1 MQYRRAF
8 TPGGT
13 FFFTLVTEGR
23 RPVFSSAESVEVLR
37 DAFRTVRKSRPFEID
52 AMVVMP
58 DHLHC
63 IWTLPPGDADF
74 ATRWRLIK
82 TWFTKHCDPG
92 LREVPDPARV
102 AKRQQAV
109 WQHRY
114 WEHQLRDEA
123 DFAHHV
129 DYIHYNPVKHGLA
142 LSPLDW
148 PHSSFRRQVEAGIY
162 PADWG
167 QCTMDMKNIGYE

>member
-1 MQYRRAF
+1 MQYRRACV
-8 TPGGT
+8 PGGT
-13 FFFTLVTEGR
+13 FFFTLVTQGR
-23 RPVFSSAESVEVLR
+23 RPVFSNAEAVEVLR
-37 DAFRTVRKSRPFEID
+37 NAFRRVRASRPFKID

-74 ATRWRLIK
+74 STCWRLIK
-82 TWFTKHCDPG
+82 TWFAKHWQPAG
-92 LREVPDPARV
+92 RE
-102 AKRQQAV
+102 QAV

-114 WEHQLRDEA
+114 WEHQIRDET
-123 DFAHHV
+123 DFARHA

-142 LSPLDW
+142 KSPLDW
-148 PHSSFRRQVEAGIY
+148 PYSSFRRHLEAGIY

-167 QCTMDMKNIGYE
+167 QIAVDLDGIGHE